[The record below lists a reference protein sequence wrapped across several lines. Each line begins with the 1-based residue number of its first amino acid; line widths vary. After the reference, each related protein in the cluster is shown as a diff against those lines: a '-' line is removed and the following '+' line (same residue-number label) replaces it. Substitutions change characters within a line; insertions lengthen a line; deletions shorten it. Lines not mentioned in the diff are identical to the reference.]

1 MTELNADI
9 ASIIRRSCG
18 HRNDLYQR
26 QVNDKRLT
34 QRVSGADS
42 VALVVGWAI
51 SLNGGPSRVA
61 SVFRPS
67 ENDCRQRRDR
77 VTYVANAEPVTEE
90 VVKGKPQLLAR
101 LHQTVHDIAR
111 NTAILATNSVC
122 AGLIVPP
129 EIFRFVTNVR
139 RSFSDALVCNGISG
153 CSSTF
158 SSSFFRRC
166 SRSSNLSRTS

>member
-1 MTELNADI
+1 MEAR
-9 ASIIRRSCG
+9 AA
-18 HRNDLYQR
+18 
-26 QVNDKRLT
+26 RL
-34 QRVSGADS
+34 RCSS
-42 VALVVGWAI
+42 
-51 SLNGGPSRVA
+51 
-61 SVFRPS
+61 PS

-90 VVKGKPQLLAR
+90 VVKGEPQLLAR

-139 RSFSDALVCNGISG
+139 RSFSDAQRGSDD
-153 CSSTF
+153 
-158 SSSFFRRC
+158 
-166 SRSSNLSRTS
+166 